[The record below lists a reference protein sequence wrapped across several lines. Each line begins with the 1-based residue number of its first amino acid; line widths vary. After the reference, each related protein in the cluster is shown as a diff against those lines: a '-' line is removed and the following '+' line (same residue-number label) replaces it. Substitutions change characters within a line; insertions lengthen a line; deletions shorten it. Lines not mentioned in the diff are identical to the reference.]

1 MYLFGF
7 LATDYELTLDRT
19 NWQWGKKNINILML
33 AVVYKGIAIPVYWLL
48 LNKKGNSNTKERI
61 ALLKR
66 FIKRFGKTRIIRLLA
81 DREFIGKDWF
91 TWLNLAGIDRTIRIK
106 KNAKVSN
113 SRGELVPAQQL
124 FWYLKAGE
132 SQRLEGVRTM
142 NSVDVYLSA
151 LRLQDGELLIVATGK
166 ADENAIESYARRWQ
180 IETLFSCL
188 KSRGFNFED
197 THVTDRRRIKRLLVV
212 AVIAFCWAHRAV
224 NGSMN
229 RSTLSKSK
237 NISGLPKVFSGLG
250 LIGSTRRYLSLP
262 IPLKMRLSC
271 CFHFLRL
278 ISFVVQADFLSCT
291 ELKNIKLSQLKPH
304 KSQTLN
310 MYKSHPFQPLK
321 RIAPKLPQKFKN
333 RNNLRHKK
341 NKKRKL
347 KNLKPTTKNLKNA
360 TRLAV
365 TKSA

>member
-1 MYLFGF
+1 MRLFGF

-33 AVVYKGIAIPVYWLL
+33 AVVYKGIAIPIYWLL
-48 LNKKGNSNTKERI
+48 LNNKGNSNTKERI

-91 TWLNLAGIDRTIRIK
+91 TWLNREGIDMAIRIK

-124 FWYLKAGE
+124 FWSLKAGE

-151 LRLQDGELLIVATGK
+151 LRLPDGELLIVATGN
-166 ADENAIESYARRWQ
+166 ANENTMESYARRWQ

-197 THVTDRRRIKRLLVV
+197 THVTDRRRIKRLLIV
-212 AVIAFCWAHRAV
+212 AVIAFCWAHRV
-224 NGSMN
+224 GEWQHEQVK
-229 RSTLSKSK
+229 T
-237 NISGLPKVFSGLG
+237 
-250 LIGSTRRYLSLP
+250 
-262 IPLKMRLSC
+262 
-271 CFHFLRL
+271 
-278 ISFVVQADFLSCT
+278 
-291 ELKNIKLSQLKPH
+291 IK
-304 KSQTLN
+304 
-310 MYKSHPFQPLK
+310 
-321 RIAPKLPQKFKN
+321 I
-333 RNNLRHKK
+333 KK
-341 NKKRKL
+341 HQ
-347 KNLKPTTKNLKNA
+347 
-360 TRLAV
+360 RLA
-365 TKSA
+365 KSIFRVGLDIINDALFKLAYSCENALKLLFPFLEFNQLRAPD